1 MTSALL
7 ILAATQAQIDFA
19 KSWDQAAGS
28 IRRMYYARDSRKAE
42 MEGLLSRYEPKAKA
56 AKSKTEFRDV
66 VNAMIAD
73 FKDSHFALLTD
84 EDQGYYSFDSIL
96 NKEPAPMPHVGA
108 WFKQGADGYTVQMVI
123 DGGEAEKADL
133 RKGDFVV
140 SVDGKPFT
148 PIGSLRDK
156 VDKQVTFSVRRGN
169 QTLSK
174 TLSVKSESAKKMFLD
189 GTRSSARVIE
199 QGGKSFG
206 YVHLWTMVDEDQKTA
221 LHNLVNG
228 RFRDTD
234 AMILDIR
241 DGFGG
246 RPEGYG
252 DPFFRPAV
260 DLEWKFGPS
269 MTQKQAFGYG
279 KPLILITNG
288 GSRSAKEVFSYVMKK
303 SGRATLVGST
313 TSGHVLGTTPMRLNE
328 WAFLE
333 IPIVDVITDG
343 MRLEGKGVT
352 PDIPVPAEFDGEGKD
367 LYLAKAIEVATSKV
381 ELTKRTG
388 RS

>member
-7 ILAATQAQIDFA
+7 ILVAAQAQIDFA
-19 KSWDQAAGS
+19 KSWDQAASS
-28 IRRMYYARDSRKAE
+28 IRRMYYARDTRKAE
-42 MEGLLSRYEPKAKA
+42 MDGLLSKYEPKAKA
-56 AKSKTEFRDV
+56 AKSKSEFRDV

-96 NKEPAPMPHVGA
+96 NKDPALMPHVGA
-108 WFKQGADGYTVQMVI
+108 WFKQGPDGYTVQMVI
-123 DGGEAEKADL
+123 DGGEAQKADL
-133 RKGDFVV
+133 RKGDFIV
-140 SVDGKPFT
+140 SCDGKPFT
-148 PIGSLRDK
+148 PISSLKDK
-156 VDKQVTFSVRRGN
+156 VEKSVTFSVRRGSN
-169 QTLSK
+169 TLTKS
-174 TLSVKSESAKKMFLD
+174 LGVKSESAKAMFLN

-199 QGGKSFG
+199 HGGRSFG

-260 DLEWKFGPS
+260 DLEWKFGPA

-343 MRLEGKGVT
+343 MRLEGKGVS
-352 PDIPVPAEFDGEGKD
+352 PDIVVPVEYDESGKD
-367 LYLAKAIEVATSKV
+367 LYLEKAIEVAVSKA
-381 ELTKRTG
+381 ELRKAPG